1 VGQGADRV
9 TDTRLTL
16 RQAAAALGVSESA
29 IRKRVARGTLRS
41 DIGPD
46 GRRYVYLDTVADIL
60 TDEGADAAPHE
71 RNALISELRSHNDTL
86 REQLEAERQ
95 AHAEARR
102 IIAGLVERIPA
113 IAAPQ
118 EPSEVA
124 EADEEDPERSEPRPD
139 AADPQTLQVRSPG
152 ARPGGEGDAA
162 TDGRDTF
169 RGLSVWAYWLGVI
182 LTGMTGFLMQSGVGY
197 RSLQRFAPGLPES
210 DALRFVSEWGLPLLL
225 PIVFGYLVGRRPRGS
240 NFWRHVGVTA
250 LLAAAVSFLPYAI
263 FTIPQVRS
271 SLLTSNEPTTIS
283 FQVTQMWL
291 PVPWLPV
298 ALAFLSSALIG
309 NANRRRVA
317 GPTPAAGFAS
327 KHWSPLA
334 LTLMGTAG
342 NILAAVIIGI
352 FALAGT

>member
-1 VGQGADRV
+1 M

-46 GRRYVYLDTVADIL
+46 GRRYVYLDTVADTV

-71 RNALISELRSHNDTL
+71 RNALISELRAHNDTL

-95 AHAEARR
+95 AHSEARR

-118 EPSEVA
+118 DPSEAA
-124 EADEEDPERSEPRPD
+124 EAVEEDPERAEPRPD
-139 AADPQTLQVRSPG
+139 AADPQTLQVRSHG
-152 ARPGGEGDAA
+152 ARPAGEGDAA

-169 RGLSVWAYWLGVI
+169 RGLSVWAYCLGVI
-182 LTGMTGFLMQSGVGY
+182 LTGMTGILMQSRVGY
-197 RSLQRFAPGLPES
+197 RILQRFAPGLPES

-225 PIVFGYLVGRRPRGS
+225 PIVFGYLVGRRPRGG

-250 LLAAAVSFLPYAI
+250 LLAGAVSFLPYAL
-263 FTIPQVRS
+263 FTIPQVRT
-271 SLLTSNEPTTIS
+271 SLQTSNEVTTIF
-283 FQVTQMWL
+283 FQVTMM
-291 PVPWLPV
+291 WLPV

-342 NILAAVIIGI
+342 NLLAAVITGI

>member
-41 DIGPD
+41 DIGQD
-46 GRRYVYLDTVADIL
+46 GRRYVYLDTVAD
-60 TDEGADAAPHE
+60 TVKDEVADAVLHE
-71 RNALISELRSHNDTL
+71 RSTLISELRAHNDTL
-86 REQLEAERQ
+86 RGQLEAERQ

-102 IIAGLVERIPA
+102 IIAGLVERIPS
-113 IAAPQ
+113 IKAPQ
-118 EPSEVA
+118 EPSEAA
-124 EADEEDPERSEPRPD
+124 EAVEEDPERAEPRPD

-152 ARPGGEGDAA
+152 GRPAGDGHAA
-162 TDGRDTF
+162 TDGQDAF

-197 RSLQRFAPGLPES
+197 RILQRFASELPES
-210 DALRFVSEWGLPLLL
+210 DALFLVSAWGLPLLL
-225 PIVFGYLVGRRPRGS
+225 PVVFGYQVGRRPRGS

-250 LLAAAVSFLPYAI
+250 LLAAAASFLPYAI
-263 FTIPQVRS
+263 FTIPQVRT
-271 SLLTSNEPTTIS
+271 SLLTSNEVTTIF
-283 FQVTQMWL
+283 FQVIQMWL
-291 PVPWLPV
+291 PVT
-298 ALAFLSSALIG
+298 LAFLSSALIG

-342 NILAAVIIGI
+342 NILAAVITGI

>member
-1 VGQGADRV
+1 V

-41 DIGPD
+41 DMGPD

-71 RNALISELRSHNDTL
+71 RNALISELRAHNDTL

-113 IAAPQ
+113 ISAPQ
-118 EPSEVA
+118 EPSEAA

-139 AADPQTLQVRSPG
+139 AAVPQTLQDRSPG
-152 ARPGGEGDAA
+152 GRPAGDPA
-162 TDGRDTF
+162 TDGQDVF

-182 LTGMTGFLMQSGVGY
+182 LTGMTGFLIQWGVGY
-197 RSLQRFAPGLPES
+197 RILQQFTSGLPES
-210 DALRFVSEWGLPLLL
+210 DALTIVSAWGLPLLL
-225 PIVFGYLVGRRPRGS
+225 PIIFGYLVGRRPRGS

-250 LLAAAVSFLPYAI
+250 LLAAAAGFVLYAI

-283 FQVTQMWL
+283 FQVTQM
-291 PVPWLPV
+291 WLPV

-327 KHWSPLA
+327 KQWSPLA
-334 LTLMGTAG
+334 MTLMGTAG

>member
-1 VGQGADRV
+1 M
-9 TDTRLTL
+9 
-16 RQAAAALGVSESA
+16 
-29 IRKRVARGTLRS
+29 
-41 DIGPD
+41 GPD

-71 RNALISELRSHNDTL
+71 RNALISELRAHNDTL
-86 REQLEAERQ
+86 REHLEAERQ
-95 AHAEARR
+95 AHAESRR
-102 IIAGLVERIPA
+102 IIAGLVERIPS

-118 EPSEVA
+118 EPSDAA
-124 EADEEDPERSEPRPD
+124 EAVEEEPERSEPRPD
-139 AADPQTLQVRSPG
+139 ATDPQTLQDRSPG
-152 ARPGGEGDAA
+152 GRPAGDGDAA
-162 TDGRDTF
+162 TDGQDAF

-197 RSLQRFAPGLPES
+197 RILQRFAPGLPES

-250 LLAAAVSFLPYAI
+250 LLAATVSFLPYAM
-263 FTIPQVRS
+263 FTIPQVRI
-271 SLLTSNEPTTIS
+271 SLQTSNEVTTIF
-283 FQVTQMWL
+283 FQVTQL
-291 PVPWLPV
+291 WLPV

-317 GPTPAAGFAS
+317 DPTPDAGFAS
-327 KHWSPLA
+327 KQWSPLA
-334 LTLMGTAG
+334 MTLMGTAG
-342 NILAAVIIGI
+342 NILAAVITGI

>member
-1 VGQGADRV
+1 M

-29 IRKRVARGTLRS
+29 IRKRVARGTLPS

-46 GRRYVYLDTVADIL
+46 GRRYVYLDTVK
-60 TDEGADAAPHE
+60 DEGADAAPYE
-71 RNALISELRSHNDTL
+71 RNALISELRAHNDTL
-86 REQLEAERQ
+86 REQLEAERR

-102 IIAGLVERIPA
+102 IIAGLVERIPS
-113 IAAPQ
+113 ISAPQ

-124 EADEEDPERSEPRPD
+124 EADEDPERSEPRLD
-139 AADPQTLQVRSPG
+139 AADPQTLQDRSPG
-152 ARPGGEGDAA
+152 GRSAGDAA
-162 TDGRDTF
+162 TDGQDAF

-197 RSLQRFAPGLPES
+197 RILQQFTSGLPES
-210 DALRFVSEWGLPLLL
+210 DALTIVSAWGPPLLL
-225 PIVFGYLVGRRPRGS
+225 PIVFGYQVGRRPRGS

-250 LLAAAVSFLPYAI
+250 LLAAAASFLPYAI

-271 SLLTSNEPTTIS
+271 SLLTSNEVSTIL
-283 FQVTQMWL
+283 FQVTQL
-291 PVPWLPV
+291 WLPV

-327 KHWSPLA
+327 KQWSPLA
-334 LTLMGTAG
+334 MTLMGTAG
-342 NILAAVIIGI
+342 NILAAVITGI

>member
-1 VGQGADRV
+1 M

-46 GRRYVYLDTVADIL
+46 GRRYVYLDTVADTV
-60 TDEGADAAPHE
+60 TDEGADAAHHE
-71 RNALISELRSHNDTL
+71 RNALISELRAHNDTL

-95 AHAEARR
+95 AHSEARR

-118 EPSEVA
+118 DPSEAA
-124 EADEEDPERSEPRPD
+124 EAVEEDPERAEPRPD
-139 AADPQTLQVRSPG
+139 AADPQTLQVRSHG
-152 ARPGGEGDAA
+152 ARPAGEGDAA

-169 RGLSVWAYWLGVI
+169 RGLSVWAYCLGVI

-197 RSLQRFAPGLPES
+197 RILQRFAPGLPES

-225 PIVFGYLVGRRPRGS
+225 PIVFGYLVGRRPRGG
-240 NFWRHVGVTA
+240 NFWRHIGVTA
-250 LLAAAVSFLPYAI
+250 LLAGAVSFLPYAL
-263 FTIPQVRS
+263 FTIPQVRT
-271 SLLTSNEPTTIS
+271 SLQTSNEVTTIF
-283 FQVTQMWL
+283 FQVTMM
-291 PVPWLPV
+291 WLPV

-342 NILAAVIIGI
+342 NLLAAVITGI

>member
-1 VGQGADRV
+1 M

-46 GRRYVYLDTVADIL
+46 GRRYVYLDTVKDK
-60 TDEGADAAPHE
+60 GADAAPYE
-71 RNALISELRSHNDTL
+71 RNALISELRAHNDTL

-102 IIAGLVERIPA
+102 IIAGLVERIPS

-124 EADEEDPERSEPRPD
+124 EADEDPERSEPRLD
-139 AADPQTLQVRSPG
+139 AADPQTPQDRSPG
-152 ARPGGEGDAA
+152 GRPAGDAA
-162 TDGRDTF
+162 TDGQDAF

-182 LTGMTGFLMQSGVGY
+182 LTGMTGFLIQWGVGY
-197 RSLQRFAPGLPES
+197 RILQQFTSGLPES
-210 DALRFVSEWGLPLLL
+210 DALTIVSAWGPPLLL
-225 PIVFGYLVGRRPRGS
+225 PIVFGYQVGRRPRGS

-250 LLAAAVSFLPYAI
+250 LLVAAASFLPYAI

-271 SLLTSNEPTTIS
+271 SLLTSNEVSKIF
-283 FQVTQMWL
+283 FQVTQM
-291 PVPWLPV
+291 WLPV

-317 GPTPAAGFAS
+317 DPTPDAGFAS
-327 KHWSPLA
+327 KQWSPLA
-334 LTLMGTAG
+334 MTLMGTAG
-342 NILAAVIIGI
+342 NILAAVITGI

>member
-1 VGQGADRV
+1 V

-46 GRRYVYLDTVADIL
+46 GRRYVYLDTVN
-60 TDEGADAAPHE
+60 DEGADAAPYE
-71 RNALISELRSHNDTL
+71 RNALISELRAHNDTL
-86 REQLEAERQ
+86 REHLEAERQ
-95 AHAEARR
+95 AHAESRR
-102 IIAGLVERIPA
+102 IIAGLVERIPS

-118 EPSEVA
+118 EPSDAA
-124 EADEEDPERSEPRPD
+124 EAVEEEPERSEPRPD
-139 AADPQTLQVRSPG
+139 AMDPQTLQDRSPG
-152 ARPGGEGDAA
+152 GRPAGDGDAA
-162 TDGRDTF
+162 TDGQDAF

-197 RSLQRFAPGLPES
+197 RILQRFAPGLPES

-250 LLAAAVSFLPYAI
+250 LLAATVSFLPYAM
-263 FTIPQVRS
+263 FTIPQVRI
-271 SLLTSNEPTTIS
+271 SLQTSNEVTTIF
-283 FQVTQMWL
+283 FQVTQL
-291 PVPWLPV
+291 WLPV

-317 GPTPAAGFAS
+317 GPTPDAGFAS
-327 KHWSPLA
+327 KQWSPLA
-334 LTLMGTAG
+334 MTLMGTAG
-342 NILAAVIIGI
+342 NILAAVITGI

>member
-1 VGQGADRV
+1 M

-46 GRRYVYLDTVADIL
+46 GRRYVYLDTVK
-60 TDEGADAAPHE
+60 DEGADAAPYE
-71 RNALISELRSHNDTL
+71 RNALISELRAHNDTL

-102 IIAGLVERIPA
+102 IIAGLVERIPS

-124 EADEEDPERSEPRPD
+124 EADEDPEQSEPRLD
-139 AADPQTLQVRSPG
+139 AEDPQTLQDRSPG
-152 ARPGGEGDAA
+152 GRPAGDAA
-162 TDGRDTF
+162 TDGQDAF

-197 RSLQRFAPGLPES
+197 RILQQFTSGLPES
-210 DALRFVSEWGLPLLL
+210 DALIIVSAWGPPLLL
-225 PIVFGYLVGRRPRGS
+225 PIVFGYQVGRRPRGS

-250 LLAAAVSFLPYAI
+250 LLAAAASFLPYAI

-271 SLLTSNEPTTIS
+271 SLLTSNEVSTIF

-291 PVPWLPV
+291 PI

-327 KHWSPLA
+327 KQWSPLA
-334 LTLMGTAG
+334 MTLMGTAG
-342 NILAAVIIGI
+342 NILAAVITGN

>member
-1 VGQGADRV
+1 V

-46 GRRYVYLDTVADIL
+46 GRRYVYLDTVADTV

-71 RNALISELRSHNDTL
+71 RNALISELRAHNDTL

-95 AHAEARR
+95 AHSEARR

-118 EPSEVA
+118 DPSEAA
-124 EADEEDPERSEPRPD
+124 EAVEEDPERAEPRPD
-139 AADPQTLQVRSPG
+139 AADPQTLQVRSHG
-152 ARPGGEGDAA
+152 ARPAGEGDAA

-169 RGLSVWAYWLGVI
+169 RGLSVWAYCLGVI

-197 RSLQRFAPGLPES
+197 RILQRFAPGLPES

-225 PIVFGYLVGRRPRGS
+225 PIVFGYLVGRRPRGG
-240 NFWRHVGVTA
+240 NFWRHIGVTA
-250 LLAAAVSFLPYAI
+250 LLAGAVSFLPYAL
-263 FTIPQVRS
+263 FTIPQVRT
-271 SLLTSNEPTTIS
+271 SLQTSNEVTTIF
-283 FQVTQMWL
+283 FQVTMM
-291 PVPWLPV
+291 WLPV

-342 NILAAVIIGI
+342 NILAAVITGI

>member
-1 VGQGADRV
+1 V
-9 TDTRLTL
+9 TDTRLSL

-41 DIGPD
+41 DKGPD
-46 GRRYVYLDTVADIL
+46 GRRYVYLDTVAD
-60 TDEGADAAPHE
+60 TVKDEGADASAPRE
-71 RNALISELRSHNDTL
+71 RDALISELRAHNGTL

-113 IAAPQ
+113 IEAPQ
-118 EPSEVA
+118 EASKASGTV
-124 EADEEDPERSEPRPD
+124 EENPERAEPRP
-139 AADPQTLQVRSPG
+139 AASGPPTLQGRSPRG
-152 ARPGGEGDAA
+152 SPSDDGDETTVAPDA
-162 TDGRDTF
+162 FKR
-169 RGLSVWAYWLGVI
+169 LSVWGYVLGV
-182 LTGMTGFLMQSGVGY
+182 LLVGMTGFLMQSAVGY
-197 RSLQRFAPGLPES
+197 RVLQQFGPGLPES
-210 DALRFVSEWGLPLLL
+210 DALIFVSAWGPLLLL
-225 PIVFGYLVGRRPRGS
+225 PIVFGYQVGRRPRGS

-250 LLAAAVSFLPYAI
+250 LLAAAASFLPYAI
-263 FTIPQVRS
+263 FIIPQVRT
-271 SLLTSNEPTTIS
+271 SLLTSNEVSTIY
-283 FQVTQMWL
+283 FQAIQM
-291 PVPWLPV
+291 WLPV

-327 KHWSPLA
+327 KKWSPLA

-342 NILAAVIIGI
+342 NTLAAVIIGI

>member
-1 VGQGADRV
+1 M

-41 DIGPD
+41 DMGPD

-210 DALRFVSEWGLPLLL
+210 DALTIVSAWGLPLLL
-225 PIVFGYLVGRRPRGS
+225 PIIFGYLVGRRPRGS

-291 PVPWLPV
+291 PV
-298 ALAFLSSALIG
+298 ALAFLSSTLIG

-327 KHWSPLA
+327 KQWSPLA
-334 LTLMGTAG
+334 MTLMGTAG
-342 NILAAVIIGI
+342 NILAAVITGI

>member
-1 VGQGADRV
+1 MGQGADRV

-60 TDEGADAAPHE
+60 TDEGADATPHE
-71 RNALISELRSHNDTL
+71 RNALISELRAHNDTL

-102 IIAGLVERIPA
+102 IIAGLVERIPS

-124 EADEEDPERSEPRPD
+124 EADEGHPERSGPRPD
-139 AADPQTLQVRSPG
+139 AADPQTLQDRSPG
-152 ARPGGEGDAA
+152 GRPAGDAA
-162 TDGRDTF
+162 TYGQDAF

-197 RSLQRFAPGLPES
+197 RILQQFTSGLPES
-210 DALRFVSEWGLPLLL
+210 DALTIVSAWGPPLLL
-225 PIVFGYLVGRRPRGS
+225 PIVFGYQVGRRPRGS

-250 LLAAAVSFLPYAI
+250 LLAAAASFLPYAI

-271 SLLTSNEPTTIS
+271 SLLTSNEVSTIL
-283 FQVTQMWL
+283 FQVTQL
-291 PVPWLPV
+291 WLPV

-327 KHWSPLA
+327 KQWTPLA
-334 LTLMGTAG
+334 MTLMGTAG
-342 NILAAVIIGI
+342 NILAAVITGI

>member
-16 RQAAAALGVSESA
+16 RQAAAALGISESA

-46 GRRYVYLDTVADIL
+46 GRRYVYLDTVK
-60 TDEGADAAPHE
+60 DEGADAAPYE
-71 RNALISELRSHNDTL
+71 RNALISELRAHNDTL

-102 IIAGLVERIPA
+102 IIAGLVERSPS

-124 EADEEDPERSEPRPD
+124 EADEDPERSEPRLD
-139 AADPQTLQVRSPG
+139 AADPQTLQDRSPG
-152 ARPGGEGDAA
+152 GRPAGDAA
-162 TDGRDTF
+162 TDGQDAF

-197 RSLQRFAPGLPES
+197 RILQQFTSGLPES
-210 DALRFVSEWGLPLLL
+210 DALTIVSAWGPPLLL
-225 PIVFGYLVGRRPRGS
+225 PIVFGYQVGRRPRGS

-250 LLAAAVSFLPYAI
+250 LLVAAASFLPYAI

-271 SLLTSNEPTTIS
+271 SLLTSNEVSKIF
-283 FQVTQMWL
+283 FQVTQL
-291 PVPWLPV
+291 WLPV

-327 KHWSPLA
+327 KQWSPLA
-334 LTLMGTAG
+334 MTLMGTAG
-342 NILAAVIIGI
+342 NILAAVVTGI

>member
-16 RQAAAALGVSESA
+16 RQAAAALGISESA

-46 GRRYVYLDTVADIL
+46 GRRYVYLDTVK
-60 TDEGADAAPHE
+60 DEGADAAPYE
-71 RNALISELRSHNDTL
+71 RNALISELRAHNDTL

-102 IIAGLVERIPA
+102 IIAGLVERSPS

-124 EADEEDPERSEPRPD
+124 EADEDPERSEPRLD
-139 AADPQTLQVRSPG
+139 AADPQTLQDRSPG
-152 ARPGGEGDAA
+152 GRPAGDAA
-162 TDGRDTF
+162 TDGQDAF

-197 RSLQRFAPGLPES
+197 RILQQFTSGLPES
-210 DALRFVSEWGLPLLL
+210 DALTIVSAWGPPLLL
-225 PIVFGYLVGRRPRGS
+225 PIVFGYQVGRRPRGS

-250 LLAAAVSFLPYAI
+250 LLVAAASFLPYAI

-271 SLLTSNEPTTIS
+271 SLLTSNEVSKIF
-283 FQVTQMWL
+283 FQVTQL
-291 PVPWLPV
+291 WLPV

-317 GPTPAAGFAS
+317 GPTPTAGFAS
-327 KHWSPLA
+327 KQWSPLA
-334 LTLMGTAG
+334 MTLMGTAG
-342 NILAAVIIGI
+342 NILAAVITGI

>member
-1 VGQGADRV
+1 M
-9 TDTRLTL
+9 
-16 RQAAAALGVSESA
+16 
-29 IRKRVARGTLRS
+29 
-41 DIGPD
+41 GPD

-71 RNALISELRSHNDTL
+71 RNALISELRAHNDTL
-86 REQLEAERQ
+86 REHLEAERQ
-95 AHAEARR
+95 AHAESRR
-102 IIAGLVERIPA
+102 IIAGLVERIPS

-118 EPSEVA
+118 EPSDAA
-124 EADEEDPERSEPRPD
+124 EAVEEEPERSEPRPD
-139 AADPQTLQVRSPG
+139 ATDPQTLQDRSPG
-152 ARPGGEGDAA
+152 GRPAGDGDAA
-162 TDGRDTF
+162 TDGQDAF

-197 RSLQRFAPGLPES
+197 RILQRFAPGLPES

-250 LLAAAVSFLPYAI
+250 LLAATVSFLPYAM
-263 FTIPQVRS
+263 FTIPQVRI
-271 SLLTSNEPTTIS
+271 SLQTSNEVTTIF
-283 FQVTQMWL
+283 FQVTQL
-291 PVPWLPV
+291 WLPV

-309 NANRRRVA
+309 NANRRTVA
-317 GPTPAAGFAS
+317 GPTPAEGFAS

>member
-1 VGQGADRV
+1 
-9 TDTRLTL
+9 
-16 RQAAAALGVSESA
+16 
-29 IRKRVARGTLRS
+29 VARGTLRS
-41 DIGPD
+41 DMGPD

-71 RNALISELRSHNDTL
+71 RNALISELRAHNDTL
-86 REQLEAERQ
+86 REHLEAERQ
-95 AHAEARR
+95 AHAESRR
-102 IIAGLVERIPA
+102 IIAGLVERIPS

-118 EPSEVA
+118 EPSDAA
-124 EADEEDPERSEPRPD
+124 EAVEEEPERSEPRPD
-139 AADPQTLQVRSPG
+139 ATDPQTLQDRSPG
-152 ARPGGEGDAA
+152 GRPAGDGDAA
-162 TDGRDTF
+162 TDGQDAF

-250 LLAAAVSFLPYAI
+250 LLAATVSFLPYAM
-263 FTIPQVRS
+263 FTIPQVRI
-271 SLLTSNEPTTIS
+271 SLQTSNEVTTIF
-283 FQVTQMWL
+283 FQVTQL
-291 PVPWLPV
+291 WLPV

-317 GPTPAAGFAS
+317 DPTPDAGFAS
-327 KHWSPLA
+327 KQWSPLA
-334 LTLMGTAG
+334 MTLMGTAG
-342 NILAAVIIGI
+342 NILAAVITGI

>member
-1 VGQGADRV
+1 V

-41 DIGPD
+41 DMGPD

-71 RNALISELRSHNDTL
+71 RNALISELRAHNDTL
-86 REQLEAERQ
+86 REHLEAERQ
-95 AHAEARR
+95 AHAESRR
-102 IIAGLVERIPA
+102 IIAGLVERIPS

-118 EPSEVA
+118 EPSDAA
-124 EADEEDPERSEPRPD
+124 EAVEEEPERSEPRPD
-139 AADPQTLQVRSPG
+139 ATDPQTLQDGSPG
-152 ARPGGEGDAA
+152 GRPAGDGDAA
-162 TDGRDTF
+162 TDGQDAF

-197 RSLQRFAPGLPES
+197 RILQRFTPGLPES

-250 LLAAAVSFLPYAI
+250 LLAATVSFLPYAM
-263 FTIPQVRS
+263 FTIPQVRI
-271 SLLTSNEPTTIS
+271 SLQTSNEVTTIF
-283 FQVTQMWL
+283 FQVTQL
-291 PVPWLPV
+291 WLPV

-317 GPTPAAGFAS
+317 GPTPDAGFAS
-327 KHWSPLA
+327 KQWSPLA
-334 LTLMGTAG
+334 MTLMGTAG
-342 NILAAVIIGI
+342 NILAAVITGI

>member
-1 VGQGADRV
+1 V

-46 GRRYVYLDTVADIL
+46 GRRYVYLDTVN
-60 TDEGADAAPHE
+60 DEGADAAPYA
-71 RNALISELRSHNDTL
+71 RNALISELRAHNDTL

-102 IIAGLVERIPA
+102 IIAGLVERIPS

-124 EADEEDPERSEPRPD
+124 EADEDPERSEPRLD
-139 AADPQTLQVRSPG
+139 AADPQTLQDRSPG
-152 ARPGGEGDAA
+152 GRPAGDPA
-162 TDGRDTF
+162 TDGQDAF

-197 RSLQRFAPGLPES
+197 RILQQFTSGLPKS
-210 DALRFVSEWGLPLLL
+210 GALTIVSAWGPPLLL
-225 PIVFGYLVGRRPRGS
+225 PIVFGYQVGRRPRGS

-250 LLAAAVSFLPYAI
+250 LLAAAASFLPYAI

-271 SLLTSNEPTTIS
+271 SLLTSDEVSTIF
-283 FQVTQMWL
+283 FQVTQM
-291 PVPWLPV
+291 WLPV

-327 KHWSPLA
+327 KQWSPLA
-334 LTLMGTAG
+334 MTLMGTAG
-342 NILAAVIIGI
+342 NILAAVITGI

>member
-1 VGQGADRV
+1 V

-16 RQAAAALGVSESA
+16 RRAAAALGVSESA

-41 DIGPD
+41 DMGPD
-46 GRRYVYLDTVADIL
+46 GRRYVYLDTVADTVI
-60 TDEGADAAPHE
+60 DEGADAVPHE
-71 RNALISELRSHNDTL
+71 RNAFISELRAHNDTL

-113 IAAPQ
+113 TEAPQ
-118 EPSEVA
+118 EPSEAV
-124 EADEEDPERSEPRPD
+124 EEPEREDPRPD
-139 AADPQTLQVRSPG
+139 AADPQTLQDRSPRG
-152 ARPGGEGDAA
+152 RSAEDGDAA
-162 TDGRDTF
+162 TDGRDAF

-197 RSLQRFAPGLPES
+197 RILQQVGSGLHES
-210 DALRFVSEWGLPLLL
+210 DALLFVSVWGPLLL
-225 PIVFGYLVGRRPRGS
+225 PIVFGYQVGRRPRGS

-250 LLAAAVSFLPYAI
+250 LLAAAVSLLSYAI
-263 FTIPQVRS
+263 LTIPQVRT
-271 SLLTSNEPTTIS
+271 SLLTSNDVSTNYFEAA
-283 FQVTQMWL
+283 QM
-291 PVPWLPV
+291 WLPV

-317 GPTPAAGFAS
+317 GPAPAAGFAS
-327 KHWSPLA
+327 KRWSPLA

-342 NILAAVIIGI
+342 NVLAAVFIGI
-352 FALAGT
+352 LALAGT

>member
-1 VGQGADRV
+1 V

-46 GRRYVYLDTVADIL
+46 GRRYVYLDTVADTV

-71 RNALISELRSHNDTL
+71 RNALISELRAHNDTL

-95 AHAEARR
+95 AHSEARR

-118 EPSEVA
+118 DPSEAA
-124 EADEEDPERSEPRPD
+124 EAVEEDPERAEPRPD
-139 AADPQTLQVRSPG
+139 AADPQTLQVRSHG
-152 ARPGGEGDAA
+152 ARPAGEGDAA

-169 RGLSVWAYWLGVI
+169 RGLSVWAYCLGVI

-197 RSLQRFAPGLPES
+197 RILQRFAPGLPES

-225 PIVFGYLVGRRPRGS
+225 PIVFGYLVGRRPRGG
-240 NFWRHVGVTA
+240 NFWRHIGVTA
-250 LLAAAVSFLPYAI
+250 LLAGAVSFLPYAL
-263 FTIPQVRS
+263 FTIPQVRT
-271 SLLTSNEPTTIS
+271 SLQTSNEVTTIF
-283 FQVTQMWL
+283 FQVTMM
-291 PVPWLPV
+291 WLPV

-342 NILAAVIIGI
+342 NILAAVITGI
-352 FALAGT
+352 FALTGT

>member
-1 VGQGADRV
+1 
-9 TDTRLTL
+9 
-16 RQAAAALGVSESA
+16 
-29 IRKRVARGTLRS
+29 
-41 DIGPD
+41 
-46 GRRYVYLDTVADIL
+46 L

-71 RNALISELRSHNDTL
+71 RNALISELRAHNDTL
-86 REQLEAERQ
+86 REHLEAERQ
-95 AHAEARR
+95 AHAESRR
-102 IIAGLVERIPA
+102 IIAGLVERIPS

-118 EPSEVA
+118 EPSDAA
-124 EADEEDPERSEPRPD
+124 EAVEEEPERSEPRPD
-139 AADPQTLQVRSPG
+139 ATDPQTLQDRSPG
-152 ARPGGEGDAA
+152 GRPAGDGDAA
-162 TDGRDTF
+162 TDGQDAF

-250 LLAAAVSFLPYAI
+250 LLAATVSFLPYAM
-263 FTIPQVRS
+263 FTIPQVRI
-271 SLLTSNEPTTIS
+271 SLQTSNEVTTIF
-283 FQVTQMWL
+283 FQVTQL
-291 PVPWLPV
+291 WLPV

-317 GPTPAAGFAS
+317 DPTPDAGFAS
-327 KHWSPLA
+327 KQWSPLA
-334 LTLMGTAG
+334 MTLMGTAG
-342 NILAAVIIGI
+342 NILAAVITGI

>member
-1 VGQGADRV
+1 MGKDRTGAY
-9 TDTRLTL
+9 TQRLTVA
-16 RQAAAALGVSESA
+16 QSAGQLGISEGA
-29 IRKRVARGTLRS
+29 VRNRIKRGTLRAEREAGRVYVLLAEPARS
-41 DIGPD
+41 DKP
-46 GRRYVYLDTVADIL
+46 R
-60 TDEGADAAPHE
+60 DE
-71 RNALISELRSHNDTL
+71 SELVAVL
-86 REQLEAERQ
+86 REQLAAERQ

-102 IIAGLVERIPA
+102 IIAGLVERIPS

-124 EADEEDPERSEPRPD
+124 EADEEDPERSEPRPY
-139 AADPQTLQVRSPG
+139 AADSQTLQDRSPG
-152 ARPGGEGDAA
+152 GRPAGDGDAA
-162 TDGRDTF
+162 TDGQDTY

-182 LTGMTGFLMQSGVGY
+182 LTGMTGILMQSGVGY
-197 RSLQRFAPGLPES
+197 RILQQFTSGLPES
-210 DALRFVSEWGLPLLL
+210 DALPIVSAWGLPLLL
-225 PIVFGYLVGRRPRGS
+225 PIIFGYLVGRRPRGS

-250 LLAAAVSFLPYAI
+250 LLSAAASFLLYAI

-283 FQVTQMWL
+283 FQVTQL
-291 PVPWLPV
+291 WLPV

-327 KHWSPLA
+327 KQWSPLA
-334 LTLMGTAG
+334 MTLMGTAG
-342 NILAAVIIGI
+342 NILAAVITGI

>member
-46 GRRYVYLDTVADIL
+46 GRRYVYLDTVK
-60 TDEGADAAPHE
+60 DEGADAAPYE
-71 RNALISELRSHNDTL
+71 RNALISELRAHNDTL

-102 IIAGLVERIPA
+102 IIAGLVERIPS

-124 EADEEDPERSEPRPD
+124 EADDDPERSEPRLD
-139 AADPQTLQVRSPG
+139 AADPQTLQDRSPG
-152 ARPGGEGDAA
+152 GRPAGDAA
-162 TDGRDTF
+162 TDGQDAF

-197 RSLQRFAPGLPES
+197 RILQQFTSGLPES
-210 DALRFVSEWGLPLLL
+210 DALTIVSAWGPPLLL
-225 PIVFGYLVGRRPRGS
+225 PIVFGYQVGRRPRGS

-250 LLAAAVSFLPYAI
+250 LLAAAASFLPYAI

-271 SLLTSNEPTTIS
+271 SLLTSNEVSTIF
-283 FQVTQMWL
+283 FQVTQM
-291 PVPWLPV
+291 WLPV

-327 KHWSPLA
+327 KQWSPLA
-334 LTLMGTAG
+334 MTLMGTAG

>member
-1 VGQGADRV
+1 MGQGADRV

-29 IRKRVARGTLRS
+29 IRKRVTRGTLRS

-60 TDEGADAAPHE
+60 TDEGADAVPHE
-71 RNALISELRSHNDTL
+71 RSALLSELRAHNDTL

-102 IIAGLVERIPA
+102 IIAGLVERIPS
-113 IAAPQ
+113 IKAPQ
-118 EPSEVA
+118 EPSEAA
-124 EADEEDPERSEPRPD
+124 EAVEEDPERAEPRPD
-139 AADPQTLQVRSPG
+139 AADPQTLQDRSPG
-152 ARPGGEGDAA
+152 GRPAGYADAA
-162 TDGRDTF
+162 TDGQDAF

-182 LTGMTGFLMQSGVGY
+182 LTGLTGFLMQSGVGY
-197 RSLQRFAPGLPES
+197 LLLQQFGSGLPES
-210 DALRFVSEWGLPLLL
+210 DTLIYVSVWGLPLLL

-250 LLAAAVSFLPYAI
+250 LLAAAASFSPYAI
-263 FTIPQVRS
+263 FTIPQVRT
-271 SLLTSNEPTTIS
+271 SLLTSNEVSTIF
-283 FQVTQMWL
+283 FQVTQM
-291 PVPWLPV
+291 WLPV

-342 NILAAVIIGI
+342 NILAAGITGI

>member
-1 VGQGADRV
+1 V

-46 GRRYVYLDTVADIL
+46 GRRYVYLDTVADTV

-71 RNALISELRSHNDTL
+71 RNALISELRAHNDTL

-95 AHAEARR
+95 AHSEARR

-118 EPSEVA
+118 DPSEAA
-124 EADEEDPERSEPRPD
+124 EAVEEDPEQAEPRPD
-139 AADPQTLQVRSPG
+139 AADPQTLQVRSHG
-152 ARPGGEGDAA
+152 ARPAGEGDAA

-169 RGLSVWAYWLGVI
+169 RGLSVWAYCLGVI

-197 RSLQRFAPGLPES
+197 RILQRFAPGLPES

-225 PIVFGYLVGRRPRGS
+225 PIVFGYLVGRRPRGG
-240 NFWRHVGVTA
+240 NFWRHIGVTA
-250 LLAAAVSFLPYAI
+250 LLAGAVSFLPYAL
-263 FTIPQVRS
+263 FTIPQFRT
-271 SLLTSNEPTTIS
+271 SLQTSNEVTTIF
-283 FQVTQMWL
+283 FQVTMM
-291 PVPWLPV
+291 WLPV

-342 NILAAVIIGI
+342 NLLAAVITGI

>member
-1 VGQGADRV
+1 V

-46 GRRYVYLDTVADIL
+46 GRRYVYLDTVN
-60 TDEGADAAPHE
+60 DEGADAAPYE
-71 RNALISELRSHNDTL
+71 RNALISELRAHNDTL

-102 IIAGLVERIPA
+102 IIAGLVERIPS

-124 EADEEDPERSEPRPD
+124 EADEDPERSEPRLD
-139 AADPQTLQVRSPG
+139 AADPQTLQDRSPG
-152 ARPGGEGDAA
+152 GRPAGDPA
-162 TDGRDTF
+162 TDGQDAF

-197 RSLQRFAPGLPES
+197 RILQQFTSGLPES
-210 DALRFVSEWGLPLLL
+210 DALTIVSAWGPPLLL
-225 PIVFGYLVGRRPRGS
+225 PIVFGYQVGRRPRGS

-250 LLAAAVSFLPYAI
+250 LLAAAASFLPYAI
-263 FTIPQVRS
+263 FTIPHVRS
-271 SLLTSNEPTTIS
+271 SLRTSDEVSTIF
-283 FQVTQMWL
+283 FQVTQM
-291 PVPWLPV
+291 WLPV

-327 KHWSPLA
+327 KQWSPLA
-334 LTLMGTAG
+334 MTLMGTAG
-342 NILAAVIIGI
+342 NILAVVIIGI